1 MVMNIAKQINERLDE
16 ILSLRAEIKKM
27 DAEITDDQV
36 LNNLT
41 TGEKTD
47 KGGALRVVEAMIDQ
61 IKSDLNTITNN
72 GLNVKEI
79 FTNQFYVNDLLQ
91 DRECAKGVDKM

>member
-1 MVMNIAKQINERLDE
+1 MVMSIAKQINERLDE
-16 ILSLRAEIKKM
+16 ILSPRAEIKKM

>member
-1 MVMNIAKQINERLDE
+1 MVMSIAKQINERLDE

-91 DRECAKGVDKM
+91 DKECAKGVDKM

>member
-1 MVMNIAKQINERLDE
+1 MVMSIAKQINERLDE

-61 IKSDLNTITNN
+61 IKSDLNSITNN

>member
-1 MVMNIAKQINERLDE
+1 MSIAKQINERLDE

>member
-1 MVMNIAKQINERLDE
+1 MVMSIAKQINERLDE

-61 IKSDLNTITNN
+61 IKSDLNIITNN

>member
-91 DRECAKGVDKM
+91 DKECAKGVDKM

>member
-1 MVMNIAKQINERLDE
+1 MSIAKQINERLDE

-91 DRECAKGVDKM
+91 DKECAKGVDKM

>member
-1 MVMNIAKQINERLDE
+1 RLDE

>member
-1 MVMNIAKQINERLDE
+1 MVMSIAKQINERLDE